1 MASSIL
7 VNVEDKLEEA
17 TNFNVWKLWITNIF
31 QEHDL
36 EKYVTTVV
44 EEPMNNVG
52 RMAFRRSQENSK
64 RIIFDSVKDI
74 IMHANDFVNNFQ
86 GLYGHLGE
94 SV

>member
-7 VNVEDKLEEA
+7 VNAEDKLEEA

-36 EKYVTTVV
+36 EQYVTTVV

-74 IMHANDFVNNFQ
+74 IMPANDFVNNFQ